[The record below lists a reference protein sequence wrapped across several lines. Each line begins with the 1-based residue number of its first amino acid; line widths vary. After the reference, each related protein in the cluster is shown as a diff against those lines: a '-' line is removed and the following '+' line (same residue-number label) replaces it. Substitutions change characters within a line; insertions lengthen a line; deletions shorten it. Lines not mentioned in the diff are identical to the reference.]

1 MAKQLEDGQTPTRN
15 TRCQYVYNSSRI
27 KFNTQ
32 QLDLGI
38 ISLEC
43 FLLRSSHNV
52 ARYEEQM
59 RNWTQNIVD
68 NRQINENN
76 PAHIDSS
83 NDDNEI
89 DEEMNNG
96 EDSSLSTESES
107 TTSQR
112 NLSASSSNSLENN
125 DVNEDADIPADETSE
140 NVEAPEEIDP
150 SQSICLVCRVENA
163 VSKYIIIPCGHNW
176 LCEQCKNQNF
186 SICPFCRTPTMMFVR
201 MLNTSP

>member
-15 TRCQYVYNSSRI
+15 TWCQYLYNSSRI

-68 NRQINENN
+68 NGQINENLL
-76 PAHIDSS
+76 I
-83 NDDNEI
+83 
-89 DEEMNNG
+89 
-96 EDSSLSTESES
+96 LTV
-107 TTSQR
+107 Q
-112 NLSASSSNSLENN
+112 
-125 DVNEDADIPADETSE
+125 
-140 NVEAPEEIDP
+140 
-150 SQSICLVCRVENA
+150 
-163 VSKYIIIPCGHNW
+163 
-176 LCEQCKNQNF
+176 
-186 SICPFCRTPTMMFVR
+186 MMIAK
-201 MLNTSP
+201 